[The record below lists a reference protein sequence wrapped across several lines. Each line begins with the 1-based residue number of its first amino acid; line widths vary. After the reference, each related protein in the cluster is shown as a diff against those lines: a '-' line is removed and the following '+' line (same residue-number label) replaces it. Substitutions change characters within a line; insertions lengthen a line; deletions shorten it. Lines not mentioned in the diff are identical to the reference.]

1 MTIFKA
7 SNLQIF
13 ASIHENLHQK
23 CSRSSSDTTYGIV
36 NKSQSAFIPGRRI
49 VDNILMAHELVVGYH
64 LNVGPP
70 RCAFKIDLR
79 KAYDIVSAN
88 IIVSEITRRGN
99 NIEVKESQTKSKD
112 DSQRRKSSI
121 KVKEGSFNVKLT
133 MDSDITKLQT
143 AAVDAYVNDLLN
155 PNFFESIN
163 QRVNRFTDII
173 WKLKLENICLTDQVV
188 THEKSTSSQQAE
200 LIIKVTNLED
210 SLSKER
216 SLITSLKKDLQNE
229 HDQMLKHSFGNAQ
242 NLKLVTS
249 LRKENECLQKKVIE
263 LDEDK
268 KIFENN
274 LISSQSRVMELS
286 TQVTDF
292 EQIVII
298 ERSNFEKERK
308 VFEEE
313 RNVFV
318 NERKSFELESEKL
331 SQKISDLERKFL
343 IDRKEF
349 ERQMKN
355 SLKKPSLRAG
365 KYQNMMHE
373 FEEEIQVVHLD
384 KKVDDK
390 KSIELQKQIVDLQN
404 QLSDVRHQF
413 KQKEKVLRHEK
424 TILEQI
430 IAEPNKPTLVE
441 KDFADQKEAFKAE
454 INKLTSKLSGLS
466 TDIMNE
472 QQMRSDQQKKL
483 NDLLEERNKL
493 SSKVKELEEII
504 FKAHDSSNVDSAS
517 RSHINSSGQIR
528 TSNLFYDRHVD
539 RSGIWLL
546 NNSVQDL
553 VFNV

>member
-1 MTIFKA
+1 MLNSKQVKQG
-7 SNLQIF
+7 SQRWK
-13 ASIHENLHQK
+13 SHE
-23 CSRSSSDTTYGIV
+23 
-36 NKSQSAFIPGRRI
+36 
-49 VDNILMAHELVVGYH
+49 
-64 LNVGPP
+64 
-70 RCAFKIDLR
+70 
-79 KAYDIVSAN
+79 
-88 IIVSEITRRGN
+88 
-99 NIEVKESQTKSKD
+99 ESQ
-112 DSQRRKSSI
+112 RWHEHEVERK
-121 KVKEGSFNVKLT
+121 ELKLT
-133 MDSDITKLQT
+133 MDSKFTELQT

-155 PNFFESIN
+155 PNFFETIY
-163 QRVNRFTDII
+163 QRINRFTDII
-173 WKLKLENICLTDQVV
+173 WKLKIENISLTDQVV
-188 THEKSTSSQQAE
+188 THEKSTPSQQAE

-249 LRKENECLQKKVIE
+249 LRKENECLQKKVLE
-263 LDEDK
+263 LDEDRK
-268 KIFENN
+268 VFKNK
-274 LISSQSRVMELS
+274 LISSQSSVMELS
-286 TQVTDF
+286 KQVTDF

-298 ERSNFEKERK
+298 EQSNFEKERK

-313 RNVFV
+313 RNDFV
-318 NERKSFELESEKL
+318 NERKSFELKSEKL
-331 SQKISDLERKFL
+331 LQKISDLERKL
-343 IDRKEF
+343 VIDRKEV
-349 ERQMKN
+349 ERQVKN

-365 KYQNMMHE
+365 KYQNMVHE
-373 FEEEIQVVHLD
+373 FEEEIQVVHSER
-384 KKVDDK
+384 KVDDK

-430 IAEPNKPTLVE
+430 IAEPNKPTLME

-472 QQMRSDQQKKL
+472 QRMRSDQQKKL

-493 SSKVKELEEII
+493 SSKVKELEEIV
-504 FKAHDSSNVDSAS
+504 FKAHDSSNVDSVS
-517 RSHINSSGQIR
+517 RSNINSSGQIR

-539 RSGIWLL
+539 YSDKWLL
-546 NNSVQDL
+546 NNSVQDP
-553 VFNV
+553 VFNDWWLLNIQFRTRTSFMSFNDIEVSMINPEPEDLPKKHNPRLDVVCEGVNEDSPNHHEGEKFHQRHLQKLDEDMGTMCKSSG